1 MLELAIRSKSIESKS
16 ATTVIRNSNP
26 LDTRQECGDKATRS
40 KNSDKE
46 ISVFILSIIKSPKKK
61 EDINEN

>member
-26 LDTRQECGDKATRS
+26 LDTRQECGDKVTRS

-46 ISVFILSIIKSPKKK
+46 SLELINPIKIESVCTLLDSQ
-61 EDINEN
+61 

>member
-1 MLELAIRSKSIESKS
+1 MLELAKSIESKS

-40 KNSDKE
+40 KNSYT
-46 ISVFILSIIKSPKKK
+46 LNIKSPKKN